1 MNDNS
6 MLYLVLLGFASG
18 FINMFAGG
26 GSMLVVPFLIFLG
39 LPPHVAN
46 ATNRLF
52 FCKISFRQL
61 LFDRRKY

>member
-26 GSMLVVPFLIFLG
+26 G
-39 LPPHVAN
+39 
-46 ATNRLF
+46 R
-52 FCKISFRQL
+52 CWWFR
-61 LFDRRKY
+61 F

>member
-26 GSMLVVPFLIFLG
+26 GSMLVLSLI
-39 LPPHVAN
+39 H
-46 ATNRLF
+46 
-52 FCKISFRQL
+52 I
-61 LFDRRKY
+61 

>member
-39 LPPHVAN
+39 F
-46 ATNRLF
+46 LF
-52 FCKISFRQL
+52 YLDIVSL
-61 LFDRRKY
+61 LVGILF